1 MADATEA
8 SLVREQPSHDQSGV
22 DRTLIRQMLALTPL
36 ERLRRL
42 EEFVESVLFIR
53 DLNEKRSLR

>member
-1 MADATEA
+1 MADATDAPLLRDEA
-8 SLVREQPSHDQSGV
+8 SHDQSGI